1 MIKDRPIDHP
11 ESPMTRY
18 SKTASAS
25 VDKLIEDL
33 QAVVTDAEALLKA
46 TAGLAGEK
54 VQEVR
59 ARAQESL
66 SAAQERLGEMREDAV
81 QQARELVSSGEE
93 YVRRNPWQAVGI
105 AAGAGLLVGLLISLS
120 RR

>member
-1 MIKDRPIDHP
+1 
-11 ESPMTRY
+11 MTKFR
-18 SKTASAS
+18 KAEPVT
-25 VDKLIEDL
+25 VDKLLEDL
-33 QAVVTDAEALLKA
+33 QAVVTDAEELLKA
-46 TAGLAGEK
+46 TAGQAGEK

-59 ARAQESL
+59 ARAEESL
-66 SAAQERLGEMREDAV
+66 SAARERLGEMREDAL

>member
-1 MIKDRPIDHP
+1 MTKPRNA
-11 ESPMTRY
+11 ESVT
-18 SKTASAS
+18 
-25 VDKLIEDL
+25 VDKLLEDL
-33 QAVVTDAEALLKA
+33 QAVVTDAEELLKA
-46 TAGLAGEK
+46 TAGHAGEK

-59 ARAQESL
+59 ARAEESL
-66 SAAQERLGEMREDAV
+66 SAARERLGEVREDAV
-81 QQARELVSSGEE
+81 LKARELVSSGEE

>member
-1 MIKDRPIDHP
+1 
-11 ESPMTRY
+11 MTKSR
-18 SKTASAS
+18 KAEAVT
-25 VDKLIEDL
+25 VDKLLEDL
-33 QAVVTDAEALLKA
+33 QAVVTDAEELLKA
-46 TAGLAGEK
+46 TAGQAGEK

-59 ARAQESL
+59 ARAEESL
-66 SAAQERLGEMREDAV
+66 SAARERLNEMREDAL

>member
-1 MIKDRPIDHP
+1 MEAPADRFMDELRNVIANA
-11 ESPMTRY
+11 EELLRV
-18 SKTASAS
+18 TA
-25 VDKLIEDL
+25 D
-33 QAVVTDAEALLKA
+33 QA
-46 TAGLAGEK
+46 GPK

-59 ARAQESL
+59 ARAEESL
-66 SAAQERLGEMREDAV
+66 SAARERLGQIRDDAV
-81 QQARELVSSGEE
+81 DRARELASSGDE